1 MRLRAFVCVCV
12 CVRVC
17 VCTCVCALVKSKTID
32 ILDEKYVRN
41 SDITNLSNLKTAE
54 STILTNKYIR

>member
-1 MRLRAFVCVCV
+1 MCM

-17 VCTCVCALVKSKTID
+17 VCARVCALVKSKTID